1 MDARY
6 HRCIPTESI
15 AMRTFIRSFILLCLA
30 LPAFAQAPK
39 KPSDIPVE
47 SFFRRAEYSQLQLSP
62 NGKFLAALVP
72 IRGRNNL
79 AVIDLDSK
87 SRTVVTELSTLDV
100 SNFWWVNNGRLCF
113 RVADGQE
120 VTGQFNGRGTYCTD
134 RDGGNVRDL
143 SRVGNLS
150 QARTIDPLARVYD
163 ESGEMIVQ
171 GRLRSEDSLD
181 VYRFNSRTGRY
192 ELLSEDSPGDV
203 RRWVLDWNNVPRVAV
218 SQPLRQTRGTTR
230 AIWYRDGANAKWE
243 KIFETQMTGD
253 HGSKGEMRPLAF
265 DGDNSTLYVSYRS
278 PDRDRAAIY
287 KYDTKARK
295 LGEVMFQ
302 HPLIDLEGGLVFD
315 RSQKRLL
322 GIRYDADVPSVAWID
337 EDMARVQKSI
347 DAAMPKTVNVIVL
360 AADVPD
366 RALVF
371 AHSDRDPGV
380 YYLFDRKAKKME
392 ELVRTRSWLDPNL
405 MAERRFIRYKARDGM
420 EIPAWITV
428 PQGDQKN
435 LPLVVN
441 IHGGPWV
448 RAYSGV
454 EWGRWPDAQFFASR
468 GYVVLEPE
476 PRGSLG
482 FGDKH
487 YTSSFKQ
494 WGQAM
499 QDDITD
505 GALYLVKEGLV
516 DKSRMCVFGG
526 SYGGYASAEAL
537 AKDPDLWACGVPFV
551 AVTDLTSFQKVTYSD
566 MSAGTD
572 FFQTE
577 FMKMVG
583 DSDADK
589 AMFDKYSPA
598 RHADAVKAPVL
609 VAMGSDDVRVP
620 QVHGDDYVSA
630 LRSAGKKVE
639 YVVYNGEGHGFNKDE
654 NVFDFYKRVEKFLAE
669 NLQKK

>member
-1 MDARY
+1 
-6 HRCIPTESI
+6 
-15 AMRTFIRSFILLCLA
+15 MRTFVRSLILLCLA

-62 NGKFLAALVP
+62 NGKLLAALVP

-79 AVIDLDSK
+79 AVIDIESK
-87 SRTVVTELSTLDV
+87 SRTVITELSNLDV
-100 SNFWWVNNGRLCF
+100 FTFWWVNNGRLCF

-120 VTGQFNGRGTYCTD
+120 VTGRIVNRGTFCTD
-134 RDGGNVRDL
+134 RDGGNVRDFTRISGL
-143 SRVGNLS
+143 SA
-150 QARTIDPLARVYD
+150 ARSISPLARTYD

-171 GRLRSEDSLD
+171 ARLRSEDSLD
-181 VYRFNSRTGRY
+181 VYRFNTRTGRY
-192 ELLSEDSPGDV
+192 EILSEDSPGDV
-203 RRWVLDWNNVPRVAV
+203 RRWVLDWNNLPRVAV
-218 SQPLRQTRGTTR
+218 SQPSRQIHGTTR
-230 AIWYRDGANAKWE
+230 SVWYRDDASGKWE
-243 KIFETQMTGD
+243 KIFETGMTGS
-253 HGSKGEMRPLAF
+253 HGSKGEMTPLAF
-265 DGDNSTLYVSYRS
+265 DGDNATLYVSYRS

-315 RSQKRLL
+315 RSEKRLL

-347 DAAMPKTVNVIVL
+347 DAAMPKTVNGIFL
-360 AADVPD
+360 AADAPD

-371 AHSDRDPGV
+371 AQSDRDPGV
-380 YYLFDRKAKKME
+380 YYLFDRKAKRME
-392 ELVRTRSWLDPNL
+392 ELVHTRSWIDPSL

-428 PQGDQKN
+428 PQGGQKN

-448 RAYSGV
+448 RAYSGI

-468 GYVVLEPE
+468 GYAVLEPE

-487 YTSSFKQ
+487 YASSFRQ
-494 WGQAM
+494 WGQSM

-505 GALYLVKEGLV
+505 GALYLAKEGLV

-526 SYGGYASAEAL
+526 SYGGYASAMAL

-551 AVTDLTSFQKVTYSD
+551 AVTDLTTFQKATYSD
-566 MSAGTD
+566 MSYATD

-577 FMKMVG
+577 FRKMVG
-583 DSDADK
+583 DADADK
-589 AMFDKYSPA
+589 AMFEKYSPA

-609 VAMGSDDVRVP
+609 IAMGSDDVRVP

-639 YVVYNGEGHGFNKDE
+639 YVIYNGEGHGFNKDE
-654 NVFDFYKRVEKFLAE
+654 NVFDFYKRVEKFFAE
-669 NLQKK
+669 NLKKNPT